1 MAFLFSQKIVEQYEG
16 SIEMSTN
23 LDIGLSLQ
31 MNFKTLTEDQFI
43 DLPDQMRSSQSFM
56 QLKDLV
62 TTNSKFSNNNDK
74 DYIQRPTL
82 YKSSIRSKSLA
93 NIPMRRKPQQVRN
106 NLIRMSDQIQEAKR
120 MKTIASM

>member
-82 YKSSIRSKSLA
+82 
-93 NIPMRRKPQQVRN
+93 
-106 NLIRMSDQIQEAKR
+106 
-120 MKTIASM
+120 